1 RSDRQHKKAEFTH
14 SKAVG
19 LGICLVPHTCRFL
32 ARQALGVEPAVKSML
47 FTFVPTRPFR
57 EGGTLRSTWKGS
69 GHTTAFLRLDEIP
82 RAVCLWTKG
91 SRLHGRSF
99 WGQPAV
105 SEVGH
110 NTLAL

>member
-1 RSDRQHKKAEFTH
+1 
-14 SKAVG
+14 
-19 LGICLVPHTCRFL
+19 
-32 ARQALGVEPAVKSML
+32 LGVEPAVKSML

-91 SRLHGRSF
+91 LDDPEIVEAPVCAYAADHFGDNR
-99 WGQPAV
+99 P
-105 SEVGH
+105 
-110 NTLAL
+110 